1 MSKSQEIDAGTAH
14 LKLVPGAAG
23 DRLACL
29 SDLTLEDLV
38 SYLVSLDDIE
48 GKAQDLALLV
58 LEAREQAL
66 TLVQLRER
74 RAGLVQRLRG

>member
-1 MSKSQEIDAGTAH
+1 
-14 LKLVPGAAG
+14 
-23 DRLACL
+23 LACL

>member
-1 MSKSQEIDAGTAH
+1 MPQSREIDTAAH
-14 LKLVPGAAG
+14 LELVPDAV
-23 DRLACL
+23 DERLACL
-29 SDLTLEDLV
+29 SSLTVNDLV
-38 SYLVSLDDIE
+38 GYLVSLDDIE

-66 TLVQLRER
+66 KLTQLREQ